1 MKTYLLLIVLLA
13 APYFTSAFPTFDS
26 YIAQLNKTYTNEEYP
41 IRKNIYDNRISSYSN
56 ITAYQPGINNMT
68 DWS

>member
-1 MKTYLLLIVLLA
+1 MEMKPQFKDLQFKSMLE
-13 APYFTSAFPTFDS
+13 FNKW
-26 YIAQLNKTYTNEEYP
+26 LNKTYTNEEYP